1 MSKKIVLG
9 VLISMML
16 VACQG
21 KAQPEGEEVSS
32 QLIPL
37 TAVIKTEGVMES
49 GTEMKLAVSVMQGSK
64 TIEDADDV
72 VFEVRR
78 AGQDER
84 KMLPAEY
91 MAKGDYSSRYTFEE
105 AGKYYVVVHVTANGL
120 HVMPEKAIKIASK

>member
-1 MSKKIVLG
+1 MIKKIVLG

-21 KAQPEGEEVSS
+21 NAQPEGEEVSS

-37 TAVIKTEGVMES
+37 TAVIKTEGVMAS
-49 GTEMKLAVSVMQGSK
+49 GTEMQLVVSVMQGSK
-64 TIEDADDV
+64 TVADADDV

-84 KMLPAEY
+84 KMLPAEH

-105 AGKYYVVVHVTANGL
+105 AGTYYIVVHVTANGL
-120 HVMPEKAIKIASK
+120 HVMPEKVIEIASK